1 MGYPYSRNA
10 SYTNPSQRSPFSSAD
25 QTDNKYQARRSNI
38 PGQNNNYSNVIQNHA
53 LKDCQCL
60 VSCTLDHKTI
70 TILIDTGSSISLL
83 DEQLY
88 CLLPFVPQLQPI
100 QFSVSG
106 ADDRP
111 LIALGITS
119 LSTATDDNIFQVNV
133 LLREISFSLWY
144 WESTSCKHMVELS
157 VFQLTSYTSLPPLPH
172 PPTSLSMPIAST
184 IHTRPH
190 IIPSPSLHNCI
201 PQPSYRVI
209 NTAPVTNPARTNTI
223 MTIPCTLPRPVNYLF
238 EPSAQNFADHPVH
251 CTPVITSAANDNLPV
266 HFGNHSDREVV
277 VPKHTYVGAM
287 EKVQELDRDNLSA
300 NATPEPVSQHALS
313 ECLAHSDL
321 LPSQRQSMHTLLK
334 ENSGVFGSSIADLS
348 STPLVQ
354 HYIHTGNAKT
364 IKQRA
369 YRR

>member
-1 MGYPYSRNA
+1 
-10 SYTNPSQRSPFSSAD
+10 
-25 QTDNKYQARRSNI
+25 
-38 PGQNNNYSNVIQNHA
+38 
-53 LKDCQCL
+53 
-60 VSCTLDHKTI
+60 
-70 TILIDTGSSISLL
+70 
-83 DEQLY
+83 
-88 CLLPFVPQLQPI
+88 
-100 QFSVSG
+100 
-106 ADDRP
+106 
-111 LIALGITS
+111 
-119 LSTATDDNIFQVNV
+119 
-133 LLREISFSLWY
+133 
-144 WESTSCKHMVELS
+144 
-157 VFQLTSYTSLPPLPH
+157 
-172 PPTSLSMPIAST
+172 
-184 IHTRPH
+184 
-190 IIPSPSLHNCI
+190 
-201 PQPSYRVI
+201 
-209 NTAPVTNPARTNTI
+209 

-354 HYIHTGNAKT
+354 HYIDTDNAKL
-364 IKQRA
+364 IKQVLSFLKLTKLEVGFENNTVETGSTVSGKYLLYA
-369 YRR
+369 EFEFHHYNTEI

>member
-1 MGYPYSRNA
+1 M
-10 SYTNPSQRSPFSSAD
+10 
-25 QTDNKYQARRSNI
+25 
-38 PGQNNNYSNVIQNHA
+38 
-53 LKDCQCL
+53 
-60 VSCTLDHKTI
+60 
-70 TILIDTGSSISLL
+70 IDTGFSISLL

-88 CLLPFVPQLQPI
+88 CSLSFVPPLQPI

-119 LSTATDDNIFQVNV
+119 LSIAINDNTFQVQLV
-133 LLREISFSLWY
+133 LTINILFPVVLGIDFLQTHGGIIS
-144 WESTSCKHMVELS
+144 STTNHLY
-157 VFQLTSYTSLPPLPH
+157 LTTSSPTPTDHPINTNHIYNAYTPPIHAPTPYHPH
-172 PPTSLSMPIAST
+172 SHITVPLNHPYHV
-184 IHTRPH
+184 IHTIPV
-190 IIPSPSLHNCI
+190 II
-201 PQPSYRVI
+201 
-209 NTAPVTNPARTNTI
+209 PARTNTI
-223 MTIPCTLPRPVNYLF
+223 MTIPCTLPRSRNYLF
-238 EPSAQNFADHPVH
+238 EPLAQNFADHPVH
-251 CTPVITSAANDNLPV
+251 CTPVIINAANDNLPV
-266 HFGNHSDREVV
+266 HFINHSDRDVV
-277 VPKHTYVGAM
+277 VPKHTYVRAM
-287 EKVQELDRDNLSA
+287 EKVQESDRDNLST